1 MDQNIYANVE
11 RILTGTFQVPADEV
25 SPDATFESLELD
37 SLDLVELTLAVE
49 EELGVKIEDEEMEQI
64 RTVRDSVDLI
74 AAKSGVSA

>member
-11 RILTGTFQVPADEV
+11 RILTDTFQVPAEEV
-25 SPDATFESLELD
+25 SPEATFDSLELD

-49 EELGVKIEDEEMEQI
+49 EELGVKIEDEEMEKI

>member
-1 MDQNIYANVE
+1 MDQNIYASVE
-11 RILTGTFQVPADEV
+11 RILIETFQVPADEV

>member
-1 MDQNIYANVE
+1 MDQNIYASVE
-11 RILTGTFQVPADEV
+11 RILTDTFQVPADEV

-49 EELGVKIEDEEMEQI
+49 EELGVKIEDEEIERI
-64 RTVRDSVDLI
+64 RSVRDSVNLI

>member
-11 RILTGTFQVPADEV
+11 RILIETFQVPADEV

-49 EELGVKIEDEEMEQI
+49 EELGVKIEDEEVERI
-64 RTVRDSVDLI
+64 RTVRDAVDLI
-74 AAKSGVSA
+74 AEKSGVSA